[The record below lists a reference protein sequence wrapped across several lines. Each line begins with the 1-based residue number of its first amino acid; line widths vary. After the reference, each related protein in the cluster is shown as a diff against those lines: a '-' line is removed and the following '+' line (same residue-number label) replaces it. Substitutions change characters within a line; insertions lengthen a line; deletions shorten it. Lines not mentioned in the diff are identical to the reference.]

1 MYEAAARSLR
11 TNDRFLIA
19 PPLAAQFGSNVV
31 SVCDISIKGAR
42 FKHTQQLE
50 MGHKAVLRVV
60 IDGRP
65 TPVAVEAVI
74 VWTEADSVRTGKF
87 ISGVRIYAAPET
99 LQAVLRSLLAAGRIT
114 RIEELRGSDRFF
126 VDPNLDAR
134 WNDERVAIE
143 DLCAR
148 GARIGG
154 LSQFNTG
161 ASGVLQFKLPSV
173 SDDISIKTQVVW
185 SSVKAVDPVKHRARC
200 VWRSDVFASPAAPPS
215 TRTHSR

>member
-1 MYEAAARSLR
+1 MSHITTATRFVLYVKSVLPKNDMYEAAARSLR

-74 VWTEADSVRTGKF
+74 VWTKADSVRTGKF

-99 LQAVLRSLLAAGRIT
+99 LQAVL
-114 RIEELRGSDRFF
+114 
-126 VDPNLDAR
+126 
-134 WNDERVAIE
+134 
-143 DLCAR
+143 
-148 GARIGG
+148 
-154 LSQFNTG
+154 
-161 ASGVLQFKLPSV
+161 
-173 SDDISIKTQVVW
+173 
-185 SSVKAVDPVKHRARC
+185 
-200 VWRSDVFASPAAPPS
+200 
-215 TRTHSR
+215 